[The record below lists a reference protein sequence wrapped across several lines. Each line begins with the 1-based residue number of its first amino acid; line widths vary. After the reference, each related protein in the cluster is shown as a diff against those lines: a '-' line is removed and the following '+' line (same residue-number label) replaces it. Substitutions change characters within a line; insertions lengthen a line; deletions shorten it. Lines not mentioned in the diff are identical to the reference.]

1 MVLMT
6 IVAFAFLEMLL
17 SLKYWLTRF
26 CSVGKNKD
34 LSLGTNLGK
43 FFVVELMFVKLQF
56 KNIKTKKEL
65 RFQ

>member
-1 MVLMT
+1 MG
-6 IVAFAFLEMLL
+6 IFD
-17 SLKYWLTRF
+17 RF
-26 CSVGKNKD
+26 VGKNKD